1 MSETESEY
9 QAGPIL
15 KAEPVVPHVAIE
27 QPAVPVDLEHLGMVA
42 LPPGWEAHDVGKG
55 MPRPRRPMGTMA
67 AASAEA
73 LLALVKRFGAPDRA
87 LVLLQAKP
95 TDLLNGQPTV
105 VTAYFDIGYS
115 GHVGWA
121 DWNGVLRLDP
131 VSALKRLLAFVKTG
145 GDHKALVRL
154 LDSLVP
160 YLVEPSAAV
169 IHDAF
174 MKLNLTK
181 QVQFKRAEDLANG
194 DVVLSVETVTGAQ
207 TEAGRVRLPETVSFS
222 LPVFVGMAAVWELE
236 FKLRYQLK
244 DESCTFRLECDDLE
258 DQAASLLGAILEEL
272 QSTFNGSAQVVA
284 GSM

>member
-9 QAGPIL
+9 QA
-15 KAEPVVPHVAIE
+15 EPVVPHVAIQ
-27 QPAVPVDLEHLGMVA
+27 QPAEPKNLEHLGAVA
-42 LPPGWEAHDVGKG
+42 LPPEWQLHNVEKF
-55 MPRPRRPMGTMA
+55 MPRPRRLVQTLT
-67 AASAEA
+67 AASPGA
-73 LLALVKRFGAPDRA
+73 LLALVKRFGDPDRA
-87 LVLLQAKP
+87 LVLLDARP
-95 TDLLNGQPTV
+95 GDLINGQSTV
-105 VTAYFDIGYS
+105 VTAYFDIGYT
-115 GHVGWA
+115 GNVGWPSWKA
-121 DWNGVLRLDP
+121 ELRLVP
-131 VSALKRLLAFVKTG
+131 LLALKRLLAFVKTG

-160 YLVEPSAAV
+160 YLVEPASAV

-207 TEAGRVRLPETVSFS
+207 TEAGRVRLPETVSFAI
-222 LPVFVGMAAVWELE
+222 PVFVGMAAVWQLE

>member
-1 MSETESEY
+1 MKSNVDAFLDALREVDEGQFLQEIADKHAESVRVCRGRNKKTGI
-9 QAGPIL
+9 QISMGL
-15 KAEPVVPHVAIE
+15 KPNQYGQVE
-27 QPAVPVDLEHLGMVA
+27 
-42 LPPGWEAHDVGKG
+42 
-55 MPRPRRPMGTMA
+55 
-67 AASAEA
+67 
-73 LLALVKRFGAPDRA
+73 LLALVKRFGDPDRA

-95 TDLLNGQPTV
+95 SDLLNGQPTV

-121 DWNGVLRLDP
+121 DWNAVLRLEP